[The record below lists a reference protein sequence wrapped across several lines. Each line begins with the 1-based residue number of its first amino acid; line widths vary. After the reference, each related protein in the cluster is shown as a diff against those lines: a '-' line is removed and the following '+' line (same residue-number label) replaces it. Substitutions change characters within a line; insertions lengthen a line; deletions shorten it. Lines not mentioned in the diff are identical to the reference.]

1 MPVSVQPEFR
11 NRRKNGVAQPTC
23 SNRLWRPLIDAAVA
37 GLTFVLVTTMIGAPV
52 KAGTFPAAFAGLH
65 QRATPFAMNA
75 VADPGP
81 LPIVEIATASSPAD
95 AVYRRTSTTAA
106 WGLLGVALSMLAA
119 LNLAILRHVK
129 RVYAPRFALSC
140 KRDRVIGRCGAE
152 RY

>member
-1 MPVSVQPEFR
+1 MPVSVQPETR
-11 NRRKNGVAQPTC
+11 NRRKSGRAPAC
-23 SNRLWRPLIDAAVA
+23 SNPFWRPLIDAAVA
-37 GLTFVLVTTMIGAPV
+37 GLAFVLVSTMFCAPV
-52 KAGTFPAAFAGLH
+52 KAGPYPAAFAGIH
-65 QRATPFAMNA
+65 RAAPSFATKA

-81 LPIVEIATASSPAD
+81 LPIVEIATASSPAE

-106 WGLLGVALSMLAA
+106 WGLLGVAFSMLAA

-129 RVYAPRFALSC
+129 RVYSPRFALSR